1 VERLLA
7 DLNVAYEMPFIA
19 LRYFNAAGADP
30 EGAIG
35 EAHAPETHLIPL
47 VINAAGQ
54 DVLYQ
59 FLART
64 TIRLT
69 EAAFAIIFM

>member
-1 VERLLA
+1 MGTPKLFVERLLA

-35 EAHAPETHLIPL
+35 
-47 VINAAGQ
+47 
-54 DVLYQ
+54 
-59 FLART
+59 
-64 TIRLT
+64 RLSSRDSSYSSGD
-69 EAAFAIIFM
+69 